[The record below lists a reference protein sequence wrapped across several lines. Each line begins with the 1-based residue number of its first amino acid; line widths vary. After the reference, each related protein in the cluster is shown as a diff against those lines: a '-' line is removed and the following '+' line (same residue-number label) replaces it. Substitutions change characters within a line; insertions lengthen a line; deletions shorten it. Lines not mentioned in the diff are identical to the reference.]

1 MAEPLHETLEDYA
14 AELRHELVSRANDA
28 EDGAMLAEAFTEYA
42 MDAMTDTGDWPES
55 QLCYHKQKGIE
66 VSGWGWDPESGTIN
80 LAVTRFAGLGSVDR
94 LPKPDAVA
102 SLRRLRVFLE
112 RSISGLHEQL
122 EESSPAFDLAYKI
135 HNAARSAVEAS
146 EAGVIASA
154 RLFLLTDMV
163 TSLEGEP
170 ADPVGEIP
178 TTLHVWDLAR
188 LHRLESSGRTRERID
203 IDITALNGE
212 GLRYLEAPSGDPD
225 LKSFLLI
232 VPGQLLADLY
242 VTYGPQLLE
251 LNVRSFLQARGKVN
265 RGIRQT
271 IIDAPERIFAYN
283 NGISATASGVRF
295 GTSDDGDSRISV
307 IEDLQ
312 IVNGGQTTASIA
324 TVHNRD
330 KQPVEDVFVQAKLTV
345 VPEDKVADLV
355 PKISRFANSQNAVSE
370 ADLTANDA
378 FHVQLEKL
386 SRTVWAPALDGAG
399 NSETRWFYER
409 ARGQYADALAR
420 ERTPARKKNFKRIHP
435 SAQKFTKTDVAK
447 FENTWA
453 QKPHIVSRGAQ
464 KSFFEFMDGLT
475 AEGREP
481 SLPGV
486 PYLQQLCAKALMYK
500 GAERIVSRQNFGGY
514 RANIVTY
521 TLSVINLSTENRLD
535 LGAIWRRQGIGPQ
548 LERAIEEICH
558 DAFAVITRPPGGQNV
573 TEWCKKAD
581 CWDRM
586 QRLEVD
592 LGYLESEL
600 INDDVEL
607 GEDLGVDLMGGN
619 VSADDW
625 HQLTEWIEEE
635 RNLSGHH
642 LTQAR
647 LIESLIRRG
656 RSLSPKQQNGA
667 AELVRLCS
675 EHGFEF
681 SGSPAQ

>member
-1 MAEPLHETLEDYA
+1 MEEYA

-80 LAVTRFAGLGSVDR
+80 LAVTRFSGLGTVDR
-94 LPKPDAVA
+94 LSKSEAVA

-112 RSISGLHEQL
+112 RSLSGLHERL

-135 HNAARSAVEAS
+135 HSAARSADEAS
-146 EAGVIASA
+146 EAGVISSV

-163 TSLEGEP
+163 TSLEGET
-170 ADPVGEIP
+170 AEPVGEIP

-203 IDITALNGE
+203 IDVAAFNGE

-225 LKSFLLI
+225 LKSYLLI

-271 IIDAPERIFAYN
+271 IIDAPERVFAYN
-283 NGISATASGVRF
+283 NGISATASGLRF
-295 GTSDDGDSRISV
+295 SASDDGDSRIV
-307 IEDLQ
+307 AIEDLQ

-386 SRTVWAPALDGAG
+386 SRGIWAPAIDGAG

-435 SAQKFTKTDVAK
+435 STQKFTKTDVAK

-464 KSFFEFMDGLT
+464 KSFFEFMDGLNT
-475 AEGREP
+475 DGKEP
-481 SLPGV
+481 PLPGV
-486 PYLQQLCAKALMYK
+486 PYFQQLCAKALMYK
-500 GAERIVSRQNFGGY
+500 RAEKIVSQQNFGGY

-521 TLSVINLSTENRLD
+521 SLSLINLTTENRLD
-535 LGAIWRRQGIGPQ
+535 LGTIWRRQAIGTQ
-548 LERAIEEICH
+548 LERAIEEVCH
-558 DAFAVITRPPGGQNV
+558 DAFDVITHPPGGQNV
-573 TEWCKKAD
+573 TEWCKKSD
-581 CWDRM
+581 CWERM
-586 QRLEVD
+586 QDVEVD
-592 LGYLESEL
+592 LDYLEPEL
-600 INDDVEL
+600 INDDADP
-607 GEDLGVDLMGGN
+607 GESSGEESILEQI
-619 VSADDW
+619 SADDW
-625 HQLTEWIEEE
+625 RRLVEWIEEE
-635 RNLSGHH
+635 RNLSSHQ
-642 LTQAR
+642 LNQAR
-647 LIESLIRRG
+647 TIESLIRRG
-656 RSLSPKQQNGA
+656 RSLSSAQQNGA
-667 AELVRLCS
+667 AQLVRLCT

-681 SGSPAQ
+681 SGEPAA

>member
-1 MAEPLHETLEDYA
+1 M
-14 AELRHELVSRANDA
+14 ELRHEVVSMANQA
-28 EDGAMLAEAFTEYA
+28 EDGTMLAEAFTEYA

-55 QLCYHKQKGIE
+55 QLCYHRQRGSEI
-66 VSGWGWDPESGTIN
+66 SGWGWDPESGTIN
-80 LAVTRFAGLGSVDR
+80 LAVTRFAGLGTVER
-94 LPKPDAVA
+94 LSKSDAAA
-102 SLRRLRVFLE
+102 SLRRLRGFLE
-112 RSISGLHEQL
+112 RSLSGFHDQL
-122 EESSPAFDLAYKI
+122 EESSPAFDLAYRI
-135 HNAARSAVEAS
+135 HESADA
-146 EAGVIASA
+146 IANA

-163 TSLEGEP
+163 TNLEGEK
-170 ADPVGEIP
+170 ADPVGEIS
-178 TTLHVWDLAR
+178 TSLHVWDLAR
-188 LHRLESSGRTRERID
+188 LHRLHSSGRTRERID
-203 IDITALNGE
+203 IDIAGFHGE

-225 LKSFLLI
+225 LKSFLL
-232 VPGQLLADLY
+232 VMPGQLLADLY
-242 VTYGPQLLE
+242 VKYGPQLLE

-295 GTSDDGDSRISV
+295 GTDEHGGRRIVS

-345 VPEDKVADLV
+345 VPENKVADLV

-386 SRTVWAPALDGAG
+386 SRTVWAPAVDEAG

-420 ERTPARKKNFKRIHP
+420 ERTPARKKNFRRVHP

-447 FENTWA
+447 FENTWS

-475 AEGREP
+475 ADGKEP
-481 SLPGV
+481 PLPGV
-486 PYLQQLCAKALMYK
+486 PFFQQLCAKALMYK
-500 GAERIVSRQNFGGY
+500 SAEKIVGSQNFGGY

-521 TLSVINLSTENRLD
+521 TLSRINLATENRLD
-535 LGAIWRRQGIGPQ
+535 LHAIWMHQKIGPE
-548 LERAIEEICH
+548 LESAIEAVSY
-558 DAFAVITRPPGGQNV
+558 DAFGVITRPPGGQNV
-573 TEWCKKAD
+573 TEWCKKSD
-581 CWDRM
+581 CWERM
-586 QRLEVD
+586 MEVEVNLD
-592 LGYLESEL
+592 HLGPEL
-600 INDDVEL
+600 IS
-607 GEDLGVDLMGGN
+607 EDTSPADGSGAGRAPES

-625 HQLTEWIEEE
+625 RRLTEWIEEE

-642 LTQAR
+642 LSQAR
-647 LIESLIRRG
+647 LIENSIRRG
-656 RSLSPKQQNGA
+656 RGISPAQRNGA
-667 AELVRLCS
+667 AELVRLCA

-681 SGSPAQ
+681 GEVPTA